1 VIEVSISTDRSTKA
15 GTFVKVLTVVGSAPT
30 VFLMPHDGTHSRTSS
45 AIRSANRSLIVDVL
59 RVNGQATRSQLRE
72 LTGLSR
78 ATVSALVGELAERGL
93 LVEESDAETGSTG
106 RPVGVLS
113 LDRSNGLGLGIDI
126 GVRHV
131 AVAVGDLGRNVYAER
146 WRQAPV
152 GHASSSGLEAVVAE
166 VKAALH
172 EAGADLDHLVGAVVG
187 LAAPVS
193 VHGGRIAEP
202 KLLPG
207 WAEGRLAGHL
217 ADALGVPVKLEN
229 TATLGAL
236 GEYVWG
242 RAAGISDL
250 VYVKL
255 ASRVGAG
262 LVINGSL
269 YRGADG
275 LAGEFGHLTLDPNG
289 PPCRCGGRG
298 CLELYAGGS
307 AILRD
312 LGRRDTGDGIELL
325 IADALAGD
333 RAVVDAVTRAARHLG
348 QGLASLAKLLNP
360 QRIVIGG
367 EFSQL
372 ANLITDPAGEE
383 LTRSCFTSASSI
395 EVSSLG
401 RRASLLGAL
410 ALVLTQPS
418 RVHARTAVP
427 RLPGGG
433 GAAPHVLTF
442 PTRDPRAVHDQAR
455 T

>member
-1 VIEVSISTDRSTKA
+1 LA
-15 GTFVKVLTVVGSAPT
+15 G
-30 VFLMPHDGTHSRTSS
+30 
-45 AIRSANRSLIVDVL
+45 
-59 RVNGQATRSQLRE
+59 
-72 LTGLSR
+72 
-78 ATVSALVGELAERGL
+78 RGL
-93 LVEESDAETGSTG
+93 LVEESNTETGSTG

-152 GHASSSGLEAVVAE
+152 GHASSSGLEAVVCE

-193 VHGGRIAEP
+193 AEGGRIAEP

-242 RAAGISDL
+242 RAAGIPDL

-307 AILRD
+307 AILLE
-312 LGRRDTGDGIELL
+312 LGRKDTGDGIDLL
-325 IADALAGD
+325 IDDALAGD
-333 RAVVDAVTRAARHLG
+333 RVVVDAVTRAARHLG

-372 ANLITDPAGEE
+372 ADLITAPVGEE
-383 LTRSCFTSASSI
+383 LTRSCFTSAATI
-395 EVSSLG
+395 EISSLG

-427 RLPGGG
+427 RLPRVDGS
-433 GAAPHVLTF
+433 AHQVLTF
-442 PTRDPRAVHDQAR
+442 PTRNTREVLTPAGSKLAR
-455 T
+455 

>member
-1 VIEVSISTDRSTKA
+1 
-15 GTFVKVLTVVGSAPT
+15 
-30 VFLMPHDGTHSRTSS
+30 MPHDGTRSRTSS

-59 RVNGQATRSQLRE
+59 RVNGQATRSQLCE

-93 LVEESDAETGSTG
+93 LVEEANAETGSTG

-152 GHASSSGLEAVVAE
+152 GHASSSGLEAVVCE

-193 VHGGRIAEP
+193 VEGGRIAEP

-207 WAEGRLAGHL
+207 WAESRLAGHL

-242 RAAGISDL
+242 RAAGIPDL

-289 PPCRCGGRG
+289 PPCRCGGHG

-307 AILRD
+307 AILLE
-312 LGRRDTGDGIELL
+312 LGREDTGDGIDLL
-325 IADALAGD
+325 IDDALAGD

-372 ANLITDPAGEE
+372 ADLITDPVGEE
-383 LTRSCFTSASSI
+383 LTRSCFTSAASI

-427 RLPGGG
+427 RLPRVD
-433 GAAPHVLTF
+433 GAAHHVLTF
-442 PTRDPRAVHDQAR
+442 PTRNIREVLRPRR
-455 T
+455 